1 MEEERWVPKHN
12 PWLIAITVSMATFME
27 VLDSSVA
34 NVALPHIAG
43 TFGASQDESTWVL
56 TSYLVSNAVVL
67 PVAAYMS
74 TLIGR
79 KRFYMTCVALFGLSS
94 LLCGLA
100 PTLPLLLFFRVVQ
113 GVGGGGL
120 GPSEQSILADTFE
133 PKKRS
138 QAFALYGIA
147 VVMAPTLGPTIG
159 GWITDNFSW
168 RWIFLINIPIVIL
181 SLYMTHRLV
190 EDPPNIQR
198 EVKEAR
204 SGKFRLDYI
213 GFSLLAL
220 TFGSLEVVLDKGQQD
235 DWFGSNFITT
245 FSIVFAVCLVAVIF
259 YELRL
264 ARNNEKPILD
274 LNLFSN
280 RTFTVSVVMM
290 FVLGAALYGVNTLLP
305 QLLQNLM
312 GYSAEQA
319 GITLSSGGLATL
331 ICMPLVG
338 YLAAKM
344 DPRKLIAFGFFIT
357 ALGLFY
363 MSGINLQ
370 MNMGHAAEVRFFQ
383 SLGLGFLFVPISTM
397 SYVGVSQDK
406 SNDVSG
412 MTNLARNIGGSC
424 GTAFF
429 TTVLARHQ
437 QLHQHVLVGH
447 TTKGNLF
454 FKNQLAKLTDLHGSH
469 QALAQIYQRV
479 QQQASLL
486 SYLDIIMYFG
496 IASLA
501 MAPIA
506 FLMKKNVGGK
516 IVMH

>member
-1 MEEERWVPKHN
+1 MEAERWVPRHN

-100 PTLPLLLFFRVVQ
+100 PTLPLLLFFRVLQ

-168 RWIFLINIPIVIL
+168 RWIFFINIPIVIL

-190 EDPPNIQR
+190 EDPPNIQK

-235 DWFGSNFITT
+235 DWFGSTFITT
-245 FSIVFAVCLVAVIF
+245 FFIIFAVCFVVVIF
-259 YELRL
+259 YELWM
-264 ARNNEKPILD
+264 ARNKQRPILD
-274 LNLFSN
+274 LSLFSN
-280 RTFTVSVVMM
+280 RTFAVSVGMM
-290 FVLGAALYGVNTLLP
+290 FILGAALYGVNTLLP

-331 ICMPLVG
+331 LCMPLVG
-338 YLAAKM
+338 YLAAKV
-344 DPRKLIAFGFFIT
+344 DPRKLIAIGFIAT
-357 ALGLFY
+357 AAGLFY
-363 MSGINLQ
+363 MSGIDLQ
-370 MNMGHAAEVRFFQ
+370 MSMGYAAQVRFFQ
-383 SLGLGFLFVPISTM
+383 SLGLGFLFVPITTM

-429 TTVLARHQ
+429 TTILVRHEQ
-437 QLHQHVLVGH
+437 VHQHALVAH
-447 TTKGNLF
+447 TAKGNLF
-454 FKNQLAKLTDLHGSH
+454 FNNQMAKLTTLHGSH

-486 SYLDIIMYFG
+486 PYLDIIMYFA
-496 IASLA
+496 IACLA

-506 FLMKKNVGGK
+506 FLMKKNMSSEV
-516 IVMH
+516 VMH

>member
-1 MEEERWVPKHN
+1 MEDERWVPKHN

-100 PTLPLLLFFRVVQ
+100 PTLPLLLFFRVLQ

-168 RWIFLINIPIVIL
+168 RWIFFINIPIVIL

-190 EDPPNIQR
+190 EDPPNIQK

-245 FSIVFAVCLVAVIF
+245 FAIVFVVCFISVIF
-259 YELRL
+259 YELWM
-264 ARNNEKPILD
+264 ARTKQKPILD

-280 RTFTVSVVMM
+280 RTFAVSVVMM
-290 FVLGAALYGVNTLLP
+290 FVLGAALYGTNTLLP

-312 GYSAEQA
+312 GYSAEQS

-331 ICMPLVG
+331 LCMPLVG

-363 MSGINLQ
+363 MSGIDLQ
-370 MNMGHAAEVRFFQ
+370 MNMGYAAQVRFFQ
-383 SLGLGFLFVPISTM
+383 SLGLGFLFVPITTM
-397 SYVGVSQDK
+397 SYVGVPQDK
-406 SNDVSG
+406 NNDVSG

-429 TTVLARHQ
+429 TTILARHQ
-437 QLHQHVLVGH
+437 QIHQHALVGH
-447 TTKGNLF
+447 TTKGHLF
-454 FKNQLAKLTDLHGSH
+454 FNNQLAKLTNLHGSH
-469 QALAQIYQRV
+469 QHSRRFISGCNSK
-479 QQQASLL
+479 QACCPTSTSSCISL
-486 SYLDIIMYFG
+486 
-496 IASLA
+496 SLVSRWR
-501 MAPIA
+501 PSPSS
-506 FLMKKNVGGK
+506 
-516 IVMH
+516 

>member
-1 MEEERWVPKHN
+1 
-12 PWLIAITVSMATFME
+12 
-27 VLDSSVA
+27 
-34 NVALPHIAG
+34 
-43 TFGASQDESTWVL
+43 
-56 TSYLVSNAVVL
+56 
-67 PVAAYMS
+67 
-74 TLIGR
+74 
-79 KRFYMTCVALFGLSS
+79 
-94 LLCGLA
+94 
-100 PTLPLLLFFRVVQ
+100 
-113 GVGGGGL
+113 
-120 GPSEQSILADTFE
+120 
-133 PKKRS
+133 
-138 QAFALYGIA
+138 
-147 VVMAPTLGPTIG
+147 MAPTLGPTIG

-454 FKNQLAKLTDLHGSH
+454 FNNQLAKLTDLHGSH